1 MSTATRKTK
10 RTIVEAIMDLMADYQ
25 PRTSEMIAELT
36 GYHHGSVRASLTRDF
51 CYHTERRRSANG
63 AMKIWYSLRKRK
75 IAR

>member
-51 CYHTERRRSANG
+51 CYRTERRRTNG
-63 AMKIWYSLRKRK
+63 KMKIWYSLRKRTV
-75 IAR
+75 AR